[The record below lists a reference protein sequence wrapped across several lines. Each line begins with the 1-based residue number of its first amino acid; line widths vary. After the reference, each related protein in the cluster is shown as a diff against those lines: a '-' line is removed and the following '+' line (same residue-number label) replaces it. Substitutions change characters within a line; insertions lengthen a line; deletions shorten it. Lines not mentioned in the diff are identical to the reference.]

1 MKIIER
7 LKHLVFKG
15 QNNDVKFKRT
25 KCFFNAAKYK
35 YLLKSTTPA
44 VLCVDIRRKRLDDE
58 FLEQVKILV
67 KKRKGNISFKFTFD
81 GINTSQVN
89 MQKLKEL
96 NEYLLSCNC
105 NMFLKEWDGELE
117 YSLASVIKAQE
128 EINRVLPR
136 IKNSAASPLE
146 KFLMIYDYAT
156 EKLYKAEDPDQ
167 NHMISRSLIS
177 VLSQDRIV
185 CTGYAEIMDY
195 MCKECGIICDKNI
208 LYFAGAPHADNTIV
222 IHDDKYN
229 VHGVF
234 YSNVTF
240 DNKKVT
246 GEKRINFALIP
257 LQNADHMSEKIID
270 FTNEPFVCFN
280 YVISDALIS
289 CKKGALKL
297 PKQYSISDYLNYIAT
312 QYVLADDK
320 AIEKSL
326 KKYSNLENKAI
337 NTYIEHGFEMINL
350 YLKQLGTSREKLRQ
364 LLLEQ
369 APIIKKELI
378 EDNSLSDNN
387 LLRGE
392 YWYIKNIL
400 NLEYTKANFD
410 NERSTAIPLKTF
422 MKAQYFAYKNLGY
435 SCEAIK
441 EKEYKLLYH
450 SVMEPYF
457 AYPLVDG
464 SINSFIRNAT
474 EDEQAMETLMSGA
487 KISKDKNQNTENNGE
502 NQ

>member
-1 MKIIER
+1 MKVIER
-7 LKHLVFKG
+7 LKTLFFRG
-15 QNNDVKFKRT
+15 QNSDVKFKRT
-25 KCFFNAAKYK
+25 KCFFDASKYK
-35 YLLKSTTPA
+35 YLLKSTNPA
-44 VLCVDIRRKRLDDE
+44 TLHIDIRRKELDDE

-67 KKRKGNISFKFTFD
+67 KKRNGKITFNFTFD

-89 MQKLKEL
+89 MEKLSQL

-105 NMFLKEWDGELE
+105 QMYLQEYDKELH
-117 YSLASVIKAQE
+117 YSLDSVIKAQKE
-128 EINRVLPR
+128 MNRILPK
-136 IKNSAASPLE
+136 IKNSGASPLE

-195 MCKECGIICDKNI
+195 MCKECGIICDKNLI
-208 LYFAGAPHADNTIV
+208 YLGESIHADNTVV
-222 IHDDKYN
+222 IHDDKYDI
-229 VHGVF
+229 HGVF
-234 YSNVTF
+234 YTNVTF

-257 LQNADHMSEKIID
+257 LQNADHMSEKISK
-270 FTNEPFVCFN
+270 FMNEPFTCLN
-280 YVISDALIS
+280 YVVSDALINS
-289 CKKGALKL
+289 RKGAVKL
-297 PKQYSISDYLNYIAT
+297 PENYLFSDYLNYTAT

-320 AIEKSL
+320 ALVKAV
-326 KKYSNLENKAI
+326 KKYTNIENKAI
-337 NTYIEHGFEMINL
+337 NRYIDHGFEMIDL
-350 YLKQLGTSREKLRQ
+350 YLRQLGTSRKKLQQ
-364 LLLEQ
+364 LLVEQ
-369 APIIKKELI
+369 RPSIKIDLI
-378 EDNSLSDNN
+378 KDNALSENN
-387 LLRGE
+387 LLRAE

-400 NLEYTKANFD
+400 GLEYIKANAD
-410 NERSTAIPLKTF
+410 NDKTTAIPLKTF
-422 MKAQYFAYKNLGY
+422 MKAQYFAYKHLGY
-435 SCEAIK
+435 SHDEIR

-464 SINSFIRNAT
+464 SINSFIRNAI

-487 KISKDKNQNTENNGE
+487 KISKDKNKNTENNGE